1 MCPLRCRNKKELFM
15 NKLRILSLFL
25 IFGIFVGVGARA
37 SASIDLENTI
47 KAVNDAQNIAMLA
60 TATIND
66 LDELFDMYTDDFVYV
81 HKVYGGTYTREELYG
96 NAAKYITTKHYK
108 LTEGRYKILRILPGF
123 GAAAVERLEVAS
135 GKIHL
140 SVFEFEGN
148 KVSRIIEY
156 WE

>member
-1 MCPLRCRNKKELFM
+1 M
-15 NKLRILSLFL
+15 NKLRIFSVFLMLS
-25 IFGIFVGVGARA
+25 ISGGAGA
-37 SASIDLENTI
+37 KTPSSIDLENAV
-47 KAVNDAQNIAMLA
+47 KAVNEAQNRAMLS
-60 TATIND
+60 TASISD
-66 LDELFDMYTDDFVYV
+66 LDKLFNMYTEDFVYV
-81 HKVYGGTYTREELYG
+81 HKVYGGTYTRKELYG

-148 KVSRIIEY
+148 KVSKIIEY